1 MGGSHGHSHGDG
13 LDDAFDPDLRRRLT
27 LIVAVVALATLVA
40 TLRRLQRPAGTGAV
54 DIPVDADGA

>member
-1 MGGSHGHSHGDG
+1 
-13 LDDAFDPDLRRRLT
+13 
-27 LIVAVVALATLVA
+27 VALATLVA